1 MDFQLIIK
9 KGNEVKLI
17 LLSCLLA
24 STLSQDNGDV
34 RLSGGS
40 TINEGRVEIYY
51 RGSWGTVCDD
61 GWRLVNAEVV
71 CRQLGLG
78 GAEHAYIETN
88 SPFGPGTGKLWLDDV
103 RCIGTESRL
112 DNCSHRGWGLNN
124 CRRFHAEDAGV
135 RCSIANSLTNVRL
148 VNGYSTSEGRLE
160 IFYDG
165 QWGTVCDDSFDT
177 EEGNVICRQLN
188 YTGVSQIQS
197 NAYYGEGVGPIMAS
211 INCYGLYS
219 ELQWTDCS
227 IRDWNTVTCS
237 HDKDVGL
244 TCLEATANPVTNVRL
259 VNGYSTLEGREGR
272 LEIFYNGQ
280 WGTVCDDSFNT
291 DEGNIICR
299 QLGYTGVDQVYS
311 NAYFGEGVGPIMASI
326 NCYGYFYEQQWTDC
340 SIDDWDT
347 NICTHSQDVGLT
359 CHDATV
365 SGDVRLI
372 NGYTPGEGTVQ
383 IYYNNEWGT
392 ICDDNF
398 DLQDGHVICRQLGY
412 SGALQYQSSAYY
424 GEGNG
429 PILYDIDCSG
439 WEDSWRDCYF
449 SDWGTSSCSH
459 SEDIG
464 LQCTH
469 DIVAAPIPGY
479 GDVQLINSYTPE
491 EGTVQIYYN
500 NEWGTI
506 CDDSF
511 DLTDGHVICRQLGY
525 SGALQYQ
532 SNAYY
537 GEGDGPI
544 LYELDCNGWEDSWR
558 YCNYNDWDTSSC
570 SHSEDIGL
578 QCTHVSI
585 GSSSTSVTGL
595 VVTAIIVI
603 LIGVCCCSI
612 CAAVIKKSRQPRSS
626 ATAAG
631 THQQVPHQTNQMAAI
646 QPLPTSGQTT
656 QTAVGDNPPAY
667 MEVMSSPM
675 KYPPPGTQSNPAY
688 PPQNYPQ
695 GPTATQPAFAP
706 YPTQQAPVPYPAQS
720 APYPQQSNLVS
731 YPQYPQV
738 SSVTPSAPPMVS

>member
-1 MDFQLIIK
+1 MDFQHFTK

-40 TINEGRVEIYY
+40 TLNEGRVEIYY
-51 RGSWGTVCDD
+51 AGSWGTVCDD
-61 GWRLVNAEVV
+61 NWSIDDANVV

-78 GAEHAYIETN
+78 GPEYAA
-88 SPFGPGTGKLWLDDV
+88 SPFGPGTGEIWLDDV
-103 RCIGTESRL
+103 FCSGTESRL
-112 DNCSHRGWGLNN
+112 DSCSHRGWGVHN
-124 CRRFHAEDAGV
+124 CAHNEDAGV
-135 RCSIANSLTNVRL
+135 RCSA
-148 VNGYSTSEGRLE
+148 
-160 IFYDG
+160 
-165 QWGTVCDDSFDT
+165 
-177 EEGNVICRQLN
+177 
-188 YTGVSQIQS
+188 
-197 NAYYGEGVGPIMAS
+197 
-211 INCYGLYS
+211 
-219 ELQWTDCS
+219 
-227 IRDWNTVTCS
+227 
-237 HDKDVGL
+237 
-244 TCLEATANPVTNVRL
+244 ANPVTNVRL
-259 VNGYSTLEGREGR
+259 VNGYSTLEGR

-280 WGTVCDDSFNT
+280 WGTVCDYSFDT
-291 DEGNIICR
+291 EEGNVICR
-299 QLGYTGVDQVYS
+299 QLGYAGVNQIHS

-326 NCYGYFYEQQWTDC
+326 NCYGFSDEQQWTDC
-340 SIDDWDT
+340 SIGDWDT
-347 NICTHSQDVGLT
+347 NICSHNEDVGLT
-359 CHDATV
+359 CLEATDTAFLG

-383 IYYNNEWGT
+383 IYYNKEWGT

-412 SGALQYQSSAYY
+412 SGALEYQSSAYY
-424 GEGNG
+424 GSGDG
-429 PILYDIDCSG
+429 PILYELDCSG
-439 WEDSWRDCYF
+439 WEDSWRDCNYN
-449 SDWGTSSCSH
+449 DWETSSCSH
-459 SEDIG
+459 YEDIG

-469 DIVAAPIPGY
+469 DIVS
-479 GDVQLINSYTPE
+479 GDVRLINGIYTPD

-511 DLTDGHVICRQLGY
+511 DLQDGHVICRQLGY
-525 SGALQYQ
+525 SRALQYQ
-532 SNAYY
+532 SDAYY

-544 LYELDCNGWEDSWR
+544 LYGLYCSGREDSWR
-558 YCNYNDWDTSSC
+558 GCNYYGWDTSSC
-570 SHSEDIGL
+570 SHSEDVGL
-578 QCTHVSI
+578 QCTHDI

-612 CAAVIKKSRQPRSS
+612 CAAVIKNSRQPRSS

-656 QTAVGDNPPAY
+656 QTAVGDNPPPY

-688 PPQNYPQ
+688 PPQTYPQ
-695 GPTATQPAFAP
+695 QPTATQPAIVP
-706 YPTQQAPVPYPAQS
+706 YPTQQAPVPYPTQAAPNPQQPTV
-720 APYPQQSNLVS
+720 APYPQQPTVAPYLQQPTTVPYPQQLPNAPYPQQPTVVPAQS
-731 YPQYPQV
+731 YPAAVPQGYPPQNNQAELYPQQSNPTVPQNGELNNV
-738 SSVTPSAPPMVS
+738 SPSAPPMQSQPE